1 MPKIKVQTK
10 LIMLS
15 AAADIPHQGGIKFK
29 PELRVHNQD
38 YGGLKVDHFVVE
50 KR

>member
-1 MPKIKVQTK
+1 MKNLNDPR
-10 LIMLS
+10 S
-15 AAADIPHQGGIKFK
+15 HQGGIKFK

-38 YGGLKVDHFVVE
+38 YEGMKVDHFVVE

>member
-1 MPKIKVQTK
+1 MAVEKHIKR
-10 LIMLS
+10 LHL
-15 AAADIPHQGGIKFK
+15 AHQGGIKFK
-29 PELRVHNQD
+29 QELKVRNQD